1 MGDAFRMQTDNGLII
16 ECVSGDI
23 TAQPDMDAVVNA
35 ANAELR
41 TGGGVAGAI
50 HRAAGPELDAE
61 CRPLAPIRPGQ
72 AVITGAGRLP
82 NKYVIHCLGPVYGV
96 DSPSDQL
103 LADCFRN
110 ALLRAEEVQA
120 RSVAFPAISTG
131 AFGYPIQEAAE
142 VSVATVAKELP
153 SCTHLRRLRFVLF
166 SSSDLQ
172 VYSQAF
178 RAEFQS
184 YVQQRKGR
192 TP

>member
-1 MGDAFRMQTDNGLII
+1 MSEPFRIQLSNGVII

-23 TAQPDMDAVVNA
+23 TSQPDMDAVVNA

-41 TGGGVAGAI
+41 TGGGVAGAV

-96 DSPSDQL
+96 DQPSDQL
-103 LADCFRN
+103 LAECFRN

-120 RSVAFPAISTG
+120 RSIAFPAISTG
-131 AFGYPIQEAAE
+131 AFGYPIQEAAT
-142 VSVATVAKELP
+142 VSVAAIAKELP
-153 SCTHLRRLRFVLF
+153 MCTHLRRLRFVLF

-172 VYSQAF
+172 VYSQSF
-178 RAEFQS
+178 RAEFES
-184 YVQQRKGR
+184 
-192 TP
+192 

>member
-16 ECVSGDI
+16 ECIQGDI

-41 TGGGVAGAI
+41 TGGGVAGAV
-50 HRAAGPELDAE
+50 HCAAGPELDAE
-61 CRPLAPIRPGQ
+61 CRPLAPVRPGQ

-96 DSPSDQL
+96 DTPSDQL
-103 LADCFRN
+103 LAACFRN

-120 RSVAFPAISTG
+120 RSIAFPAVSTG
-131 AFGYPIQEAAE
+131 AFGYPIQDAAQ
-142 VSVATVAKELP
+142 VSVAEISKEL
-153 SCTHLRRLRFVLF
+153 SNCTHLRRIRFVLF
-166 SSSDLQ
+166 SDGDLQ
-172 VYSQAF
+172 VYSQAC

-184 YVQQRKGR
+184 
-192 TP
+192 